1 MYHCSAMPM
10 LYHLGNGMYG
20 ALIVDPP
27 DLAPVDREYLL
38 VQSLAH
44 EDVPQPRGSRS
55 VGLARLFLPI
65 WLLLL
70 VAGVLFVRHTISSH
84 AFSLPFVGGS
94 TSRGDLRQAQQQLA
108 VHLGAAS
115 VTCTSHP
122 GESPGFP
129 DLFGASF
136 ADCTA
141 LGADGHRSRWC
152 VAIENHSLLSEY
164 QGHLACSGP
173 GDVEP
178 TS

>member
-1 MYHCSAMPM
+1 VIDAPAAHSATPSFA
-10 LYHLGNGMYG
+10 LGAA
-20 ALIVDPP
+20 ALSPLTLFASLGV
-27 DLAPVDREYLL
+27 EYLV

-44 EDVPQPRGSRS
+44 EDAPQKRRGSGGI
-55 VGLARLFLPI
+55 GLARLFLPI
-65 WLLLL
+65 WLVLL
-70 VAGVLFVRHTISSH
+70 VAGVFFVRHTISSH
-84 AFSLPFVGGS
+84 AFSLPFVGGTTAS
-94 TSRGDLRQAQQQLA
+94 SDLRQAEQQLA
-108 VHLGAAS
+108 AHLGAAS

-141 LGADGHRSRWC
+141 SGADGRRTRWC
-152 VAIENHSLLSEY
+152 AAIENHSVLSEY
-164 QGHLACSGP
+164 EGHLACSGP